1 MPIAR
6 LSPSYGFVSV
16 IRLPPAGNPTGSIS
30 SCAISRRL
38 SLSAGRLAAV
48 GDASTF
54 FVDVGACGAC
64 AALDSSPHALVTETA
79 KINSDSSARDR
90 SCMRP
95 PLPVPLSLP
104 AGGAVREQLQ
114 REYEEHAAPARPPRE
129 VGKVLPR
136 SRTSYGRFAA
146 TSPAMSIPMSPPSPA

>member
-30 SCAISRRL
+30 SCAIRRRL
-38 SLSAGRLAAV
+38 SLSAGRLVAA
-48 GDASTF
+48 GGGTAF
-54 FVDVGACGAC
+54 FVGAGTCGAC

-90 SCMRP
+90 NCMRHSP
-95 PLPVPLSLP
+95 SPVLP
-104 AGGAVREQLQ
+104 AELFASPLQ
-114 REYEEHAAPARPPRE
+114 REY
-129 VGKVLPR
+129 
-136 SRTSYGRFAA
+136 
-146 TSPAMSIPMSPPSPA
+146 